1 MRRLQD
7 CERGGGPCRYSKK
20 EGGSLD
26 VNQLI
31 EENMGLVYKQL
42 HYFHLID
49 DEDAFSIAIEALW
62 TGISTYSPDKGSKL
76 STYATVCIYN
86 ALGMYVR
93 RLKRKQRLDVV
104 SYETP
109 IEGSDGLTIKD
120 VLTDSVSAYDA
131 YEKKELAEIL
141 DKACKEVMAEARNEK
156 ARKTIEYWYKSNGTM
171 RTVEIARLVGYAQPT
186 VSNVLITAKYQ
197 IRKKLEEYL

>member
-1 MRRLQD
+1 MD
-7 CERGGGPCRYSKK
+7 I
-20 EGGSLD
+20 
-26 VNQLI
+26 NQII

-42 HYFHLID
+42 HYFHLVND
-49 DEDAFSIAIEALW
+49 DDALSIATEALW
-62 TGISTYSPDKGSKL
+62 TGISTYSPDKGSKM

-93 RLKRKQRLDVV
+93 RLKRKQRLETV

-109 IEGSDGLTIKD
+109 IAGSDGLTLKD
-120 VLTDSVSAYDA
+120 ILTDNTSVHDV
-131 YEKKELAEIL
+131 YERQELSEL
-141 DKACKEVMAEARNEK
+141 LNRACEEVMAEARNEK
-156 ARKTIEYWYKSNGTM
+156 TRKTIEYWYKSNGTM
-171 RTVEIARLVGYAQPT
+171 RTVEIAKLVGYAQPT